1 MAELT
6 REYFDQQISVINQRF
21 DGVATKSDLQAQ
33 TKELKTFA
41 EEQTD
46 ALARIIATT
55 IAEPMERHF
64 EKINKELDVY
74 AEVKQLKA
82 DMERIKEALHLSPS
96 GT

>member
-6 REYFDQQISVINQRF
+6 KEYFDQRIGDITQRF
-21 DGVATKSDLQAQ
+21 DGVASKADLQGQ
-33 TKELKTFA
+33 TKELKAFA

-55 IAEPMERHF
+55 VAEPMERHF
-64 EKINKELDVY
+64 EKLDKELDMY

-96 GT
+96 RA

>member
-1 MAELT
+1 MELT
-6 REYFDQQISVINQRF
+6 KQYFDEQLGRLNQRF
-21 DGVATKSDLQAQ
+21 DDVATKKDLQEQ
-33 TKELKTFA
+33 TKELKQFA

-55 IAEPMERHF
+55 VAEPMQRHF
-64 EKINKELDVY
+64 EKLDKELDVY